1 MTLTLGNNLT
11 GTTARE
17 VQEAS
22 RRLSLLGDSMVT
34 GDNKDIE
41 VVDGFLG
48 NTLRDA
54 EIILGAVAQTTS
66 YATNIV
72 SITEQYLESIASF
85 LQKGLITIATVGT
98 LSDDKVVVLQKNI
111 NDTREQ
117 IDLLISSASF
127 DGRSLLGGEAQDIS
141 VQIGLNISDKLNISV
156 RNLSNNNLYRS
167 SITRAMNEWIAAD
180 PTAGRSDRHNTPEE
194 LKQAILN
201 NENLIFA
208 NADATYA
215 SIGTGGVY
223 NPLNPNASTIINA
236 ITFIKDNQP
245 KLFESAQEML
255 PILNNYLRVNNG
267 ISISQAAGHQ
277 VAAALINDL
286 NALIELFEFLNQTD
300 TDISTP
306 KGRVIALDVFT
317 TALNEIRAEQA
328 RLRNQKGNLFEAVDA
343 LRATVNITQKTAD
356 AYLKTDY
363 VLTAQE
369 YSELIRTVVAS
380 ITALQAANK
389 IPEAAQRLVD
399 ALAR

>member
-1 MTLTLGNNLT
+1 M
-11 GTTARE
+11 
-17 VQEAS
+17 Q
-22 RRLSLLGDSMVT
+22 RL
-34 GDNKDIE
+34 
-41 VVDGFLG
+41 F
-48 NTLRDA
+48 
-54 EIILGAVAQTTS
+54 LGAVAQTTS

-208 NADATYA
+208 NADITYI
-215 SIGTGGVY
+215 SVGTGGVY
-223 NPLNPNASTIINA
+223 DPLNPNASTIINA

-245 KLFESAQEML
+245 KLFESAQEM
-255 PILNNYLRVNNG
+255 RFCRMCCE
-267 ISISQAAGHQ
+267 SQSKR
-277 VAAALINDL
+277 I
-286 NALIELFEFLNQTD
+286 
-300 TDISTP
+300 
-306 KGRVIALDVFT
+306 
-317 TALNEIRAEQA
+317 
-328 RLRNQKGNLFEAVDA
+328 
-343 LRATVNITQKTAD
+343 
-356 AYLKTDY
+356 Y
-363 VLTAQE
+363 
-369 YSELIRTVVAS
+369 
-380 ITALQAANK
+380 
-389 IPEAAQRLVD
+389 
-399 ALAR
+399 